1 MSEIATVSKPDVAKR
16 DAIMQH
22 ATDVFADEGFRRT
35 DVQVIADRAGVG
47 KGTVYRYFGSKRD
60 LFFAAVYHM
69 LEMLDEQMAM
79 ARRDVKGAVA
89 KLRASCAAYA
99 RFYESNRQYLELSAQ
114 DRAEFRGDVPENH
127 VVFHEKMIAGFVEIV
142 ADGVETGE
150 LLPCEPRKTVLALGG
165 VLHGCVMF
173 DCYAKA
179 NATLTEM
186 VEFSVDAFLRG
197 ISVGEKQ

>member
-1 MSEIATVSKPDVAKR
+1 MPEAATVSTPDVAKR
-16 DAIMQH
+16 DAILRH

-47 KGTVYRYFGSKRD
+47 KGTVYRYFGNKQD

-69 LEMLDEQMAM
+69 LELLDEQMAN
-79 ARRDVKGAVA
+79 ARRGVEGAVA
-89 KLRASCAAYA
+89 KLRASCLAYA
-99 RFYESNRQYLELSAQ
+99 RFYESNPQYLELSAQ

-127 VVFHEKMIAGFVEIV
+127 VVFHEKMIASFVEV
-142 ADGVETGE
+142 VEDGIETGE
-150 LLPCEPRKTVLALGG
+150 LFPCEPRKTVLALGG

-179 NATLTEM
+179 NATLTEI
-186 VEFSVDAFLRG
+186 VVYAVDAFLGG
-197 ISVGEKQ
+197 ISAGGKQ